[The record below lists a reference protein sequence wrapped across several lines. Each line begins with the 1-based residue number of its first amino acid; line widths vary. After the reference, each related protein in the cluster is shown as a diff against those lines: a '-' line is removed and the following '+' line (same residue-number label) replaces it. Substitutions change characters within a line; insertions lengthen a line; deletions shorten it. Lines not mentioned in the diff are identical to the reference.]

1 MYPRQLLRDERGIAL
16 VVVLMV
22 TLAVAVLSAGAALVG
37 MNATII
43 NRYSERHGMLVAA
56 ADAGLEEARSLVN
69 GDETLYPDSL
79 YSTLEGG
86 SPVYDASG
94 TMIPNIRRSIYVGPT
109 GQTSG
114 QYGVFGSVVV
124 AVEDNFRSRVVRR
137 SEIVQES
144 FAKYAYF
151 TDVEP
156 SNISFGGGDQIQ
168 GPVHTNDHLKIYSSG
183 ATFLGPVITAKTVM
197 GGQYG
202 TFAQGYTENGPR
214 IEMPQTADL
223 NRLRVQGM
231 AGGTAFTGNSGGGSG
246 QATTRIEFLAL
257 DLNADGQ
264 VNGANE
270 GFIRVYQSTNAGY
283 VVADVPTDYSPRG
296 LRNSENCGHYH
307 GGTFVV
313 ADDHPTNGPDSWVA
327 SVSSST
333 RRCYLGGSDALW
345 GGFQATDLFGRW
357 LQWTG
362 PVDPLVAGRPDAQYL
377 IPINREMNPSFK
389 GVIFVDGK
397 VAVSG
402 VVRGQVTLAAT
413 DDIIIADDLVY
424 ATNPGAGTCND
435 MLGVFSGDDILLA
448 DNTINAPVRPAT
460 GQNVENYAG
469 GATKAEPC
477 ETRLWGR
484 GCLYLTGGI
493 IQQTRG
499 AVGTIR
505 SPGGT
510 GYLKRYSYDQ
520 CAMSATPPYFPTTG
534 HFMRGRYYEVDP
546 VGFDVASYWKLL
558 TPY

>member
-1 MYPRQLLRDERGIAL
+1 MYSGQLVRDERGIAL

-22 TLAVAVLSAGAALVG
+22 TLAVAALSAGAALVG
-37 MNATII
+37 LNATII

-79 YSTLEGG
+79 YFTLESG

-124 AVEDNFRSRVVRR
+124 VVEDNFRSRIVRR

-168 GPVHTNDHLKIYSSG
+168 GPVHTNDYLKIYASG
-183 ATFLGPVITAKTVM
+183 ATFLGSVITARTVM
-197 GGQYG
+197 GAQYG

-223 NRLRVQGM
+223 NKLRVQGE
-231 AGGTAFTGNSGGGSG
+231 AGSTAFTGSLGGGAG
-246 QATTRIEFLAL
+246 QATTRIEFVAI
-257 DLNADGQ
+257 DLNGDGQ

-283 VVADVPTDYSPRG
+283 VVADVPADYSRQG

-307 GGTFVV
+307 ASTFVV
-313 ADDHPTNGPDSWVA
+313 ADDHPTSGSDSWVA
-327 SVSSST
+327 SVSNST
-333 RRCYLGGSDALW
+333 RRCYLGGSDSLW

-362 PVDPLVAGRPDAQYL
+362 AVDPLVAGRPDAQYL

-424 ATNPGAGTCND
+424 ATNPGAGCTRRIQARAHATIC
-435 MLGVFSGDDILLA
+435 LA
-448 DNTINAPVRPAT
+448 SSAATTSCLQTTRSMRPS
-460 GQNVENYAG
+460 VPRAG
-469 GATKAEPC
+469 RITSRTM
-477 ETRLWGR
+477 TR
-484 GCLYLTGGI
+484 
-493 IQQTRG
+493 
-499 AVGTIR
+499 
-505 SPGGT
+505 
-510 GYLKRYSYDQ
+510 K
-520 CAMSATPPYFPTTG
+520 MSSSTA
-534 HFMRGRYYEVDP
+534 
-546 VGFDVASYWKLL
+546 
-558 TPY
+558 